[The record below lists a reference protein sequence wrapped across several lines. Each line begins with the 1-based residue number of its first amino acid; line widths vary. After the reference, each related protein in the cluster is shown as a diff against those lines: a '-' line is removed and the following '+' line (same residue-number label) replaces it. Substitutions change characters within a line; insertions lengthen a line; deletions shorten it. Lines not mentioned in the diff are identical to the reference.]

1 MITAAAGEPPDLT
14 VVILTFNEAHH
25 IARAI
30 QSVRNIAREILVID
44 SFSSDATVTLAQALG
59 ARVIQHT
66 FVSHAAQLQ
75 WALDHG
81 DITTDWTMRLDAD
94 EVVEADLADEIARRL
109 PDLPPDVCGAEVD
122 RKHIFMGRWIR
133 HGGRYPLRLVR
144 LWRTGSGRVQQRWM
158 DEHVVVH
165 GGRTIL
171 LRGGLAD
178 MNLGDLS
185 FFTAKHNDYASREA
199 VEVLAAR
206 HGLFEAAPPPSTRQA
221 RRRHWIK
228 LRIYNRLPLWAGPLT
243 YFLQRYVV
251 QLGFLDGRPGLVYHL
266 LQGFWYRFLVA
277 AKVAEWGPTLARCTS
292 RDEQIACLS
301 RLSGFTLGAAT

>member
-1 MITAAAGEPPDLT
+1 MNVAAAGEPPELT

-30 QSVRNIAREILVID
+30 QSVRKIAREILVID
-44 SFSSDATVTLAQALG
+44 SFSSDATVVLARALG
-59 ARVIQHT
+59 ARVLQHP

-81 DITTDWTMRLDAD
+81 DITTGWTMRLDAD
-94 EVVEADLADEIARRL
+94 EVIEADLADEIVRRL
-109 PDLPPDVCGAEVD
+109 PRLPSDVCGAEVD

-144 LWRTGSGRVQQRWM
+144 LWRTGSGRVEQRWM

-178 MNLGDLS
+178 MNLGDLG

-199 VEVLAAR
+199 IEVLATR
-206 HGLFEAAPPPSTRQA
+206 YGLFEAAPPPSARQA
-221 RRRHWIK
+221 RRRRWIK
-228 LRIYNRLPLWAGPLT
+228 LRIYNRLPLWVGPLG
-243 YFLQRYVV
+243 YFLHRYVL
-251 QLGFLDGRPGLVYHL
+251 QFGFLDGRQGLIYHL

-277 AKVAEWGPTLARCTS
+277 AKVAEWAPTLARCTS
-292 RDEQIACLS
+292 RDERIACLS
-301 RLSGFTLGAAT
+301 RLSGLPIGATT